1 MRSPSIAH
9 PVDPSPGPPLLAAV
23 VDAWFVEAVLP
34 LEPALMRFLRHHW
47 REPEDVA
54 DLRQDVYVRMYESAL
69 RDGLP
74 QNTAAV
80 VYTCAR
86 HLIIDRA
93 RRAQVVSIET
103 VADLE
108 ALDLAGDEIGP
119 ERRAGAREELRLLQ
133 AALDGLPPRCRAVV
147 TLRKID
153 GLSQREVAQ
162 HLGIAEG
169 TVEKQIT
176 LGIRALAESLYAHG
190 VEITMAWG
198 RRLRD
203 RENDA

>member
-1 MRSPSIAH
+1 MRRPSIVD
-9 PVDPSPGPPLLAAV
+9 PVDPKPGPALSVWA
-23 VDAWFVEAVLP
+23 VDAWFVDSVLA
-34 LEPALMRFLRHHW
+34 LEPALTRFLRRHW
-47 REPEDVA
+47 REPDDVA

-69 RDGLP
+69 RNGLP
-74 QNTAAV
+74 QNTAAM
-80 VYTCAR
+80 VYACAR
-86 HLIIDRA
+86 NLIIDRA

-103 VADLE
+103 MADLE
-108 ALDLAGDEIGP
+108 ALDLAVDEIGP

-153 GLSQREVAQ
+153 GLSQREIAQ
-162 HLGIAEG
+162 RLGIAEG

-176 LGIRALAESLYAHG
+176 LGIRSLAESLYAHG
-190 VEITMAWG
+190 AEVTMAWS
-198 RRLRD
+198 RRLRE